1 MSQTYLH
8 TLNGRIV
15 LENLPTW
22 SMTPTAIGDVIAK
35 IPRFAGRTAEPYSVA
50 THSVLVSRLCLRPE
64 DRAWALLHDAHEAF
78 IGDLI
83 TPAVQFI
90 GAQSVPVGK
99 AIVENSVKSAKDILD
114 RQILAAWRV
123 ASKPDGGEVS
133 YFDHV
138 AYLAESHVFFGVA
151 IDANNADAEEVER
164 AVDVLLALG
173 RFTNWRTARDQW
185 ISEVEHLANLGL
197 FNPPTAKIQAA

>member
-8 TLNGRIV
+8 TLNGTIV

-50 THSVLVSRLCLRPE
+50 AHSVLVSRLCSRPE

-83 TPAVQFI
+83 TPAVVLI

-99 AIVENSVKSAKDILD
+99 AVVENGVKAAKDLLD
-114 RQILAAWRV
+114 RQILASWRL
-123 ASKPDGGEVS
+123 AGRHDGGEVA

-138 AYLAESHVFFGVA
+138 AYLAERATFFDVVEP
-151 IDANNADAEEVER
+151 DTSAEHQDVER
-164 AVDVLLALG
+164 AIEIMRGLPQSS
-173 RFTNWRTARDQW
+173 NWRAARDLW
-185 ISEVEHLANLGL
+185 LSEVEHLTSLQL
-197 FNPPTAKIQAA
+197 MNPPTETQAA